1 MISSLGILLTI
12 DFLHSD
18 GVHRFMCLVVKVGGG
33 VGVAHTLNFKSE
45 QGLVLSIVNGL
56 SLLTTTHS

>member
-18 GVHRFMCLVVKVGGG
+18 GVHRFMFLVVMVGGG

-45 QGLVLSIVNGL
+45 QGRVLSIVNGL
-56 SLLTTTHS
+56 SLLTSTHS